1 MPFRVDIA
9 RDADMA
15 RHRHPFTIGLPLE
28 EWPELDRKAWEI
40 ANRDGDLLTGR
51 GPAAKWRPKTRL
63 TARKAY
69 RNWLRFL
76 KDTDRLEN
84 VSSIGSRLNEENQ
97 RDALHERSDKEIRD
111 KLSSGEL
118 SDRKASTAR
127 AILRRRRQE
136 RWQAWFNRHEWLAA
150 LLTTLGL
157 AGIFSIGRSAS
168 DEGSE

>member
-97 RDALHERSDKEIRD
+97 RDYIASLCARAGSNTVLTQLRH
-111 KLSSGEL
+111 LSS
-118 SDRKASTAR
+118 
-127 AILRRRRQE
+127 AI
-136 RWQAWFNRHEWLAA
+136 AA
-150 LLTTLGL
+150 MDPKP
-157 AGIFSIGRSAS
+157 SALCS
-168 DEGSE
+168 SSPSVG